1 MNQEINKT
9 LFPHFAELRQRI
21 IRVSI
26 CFLVVFL
33 VLYPFNSILFDAFVT
48 FSRGSLGLNLIAV
61 EVASPFIVPLRL
73 TLFFAFL
80 MTTPFLIYQI
90 LSFMAPGLYED
101 EKKFIFSRSIIGAFL
116 FVLGICFCFF
126 VVLPNVFNFFEAISP
141 TTVEISTDI
150 TKFLDF
156 SLMLFLA
163 FGLASQVPIVVNGL
177 VVFGVINKKHLE
189 KNRGWVLVLAFTF
202 GMLLS
207 PPDVISQIML
217 AIPVYLLFELG
228 LLFSNEKEKS

>member
-1 MNQEINKT
+1 MNQEINKA

-21 IRVSI
+21 IRVSV

-33 VLYPFNSILFDAFVT
+33 ILYPFNSLLFDAFVT

-61 EVASPFIVPLRL
+61 EVASPFIAPLRL

-126 VVLPNVFNFFEAISP
+126 VVLPNVFNFFQAISP

-189 KNRGWVLVLAFTF
+189 KNRGWILVLAFTF

-217 AIPVYLLFELG
+217 AVPVYLLFELG

>member
-21 IRVSI
+21 ISVSV

-33 VLYPFNSILFDAFVT
+33 ILYPFNSILFDAFVT

-73 TLFFAFL
+73 TLFLAFL

-101 EKKFIFSRSIIGAFL
+101 EKKFIFSRSIIGALL

-126 VVLPNVFNFFEAISP
+126 VVLPNVFNFFQVISP

-177 VVFGVINKKHLE
+177 VVFGVVNKKYFE
-189 KNRGWVLVLAFTF
+189 KNRGWILVLAFTF

-217 AIPVYLLFELG
+217 AVPVYLLFELG